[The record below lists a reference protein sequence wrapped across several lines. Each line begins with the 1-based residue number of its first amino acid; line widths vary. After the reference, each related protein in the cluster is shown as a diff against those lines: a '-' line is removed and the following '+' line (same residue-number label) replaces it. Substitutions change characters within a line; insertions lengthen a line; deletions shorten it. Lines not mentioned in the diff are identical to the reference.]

1 MQLIKPS
8 VLIVDDEFFVRKSL
22 STILRKNYNTIT
34 AARGDEG
41 IGIIKNQ
48 SIDLVLLDLKLPDT
62 DGLTLLKQ
70 IKDMDENTMVI
81 IITAVK
87 ETSLAVKAMKLGAY
101 DYITKPINVEELR
114 ALVDKALE
122 KRALIRENKFLKS
135 EVIKDNS
142 NIIGQSKAVQEL
154 NKLIN
159 AAAKTDCPVL
169 ITGESGTGKELITRA
184 INDRSARAGKP
195 FVVLNC
201 AAIPDNLLESELF
214 GYERGSFTG
223 AMERKEGKFE
233 LANGGTIFLDEI
245 GSMSLHLQ
253 AKLLR
258 VLQDNKDG
266 LKDIERLGGS
276 VSIPVDVRI
285 LAATNVN
292 MKKAIGENKFREDL
306 YYRLNVFP
314 INIPP
319 LRERKEDIPLLADY
333 FFRNYCKKLNKKSSL
348 SVKALSML
356 VDYNWPGNIRELK
369 NLIERLVTINDDDE
383 IAPED
388 LPLEILVNRE
398 TVPNTQASN
407 EINLK
412 EAIEQMEQRFI
423 KKALR
428 KTNGNQI
435 QAAKILGIHRNTLL
449 AKVKQLNLQKEED
462 Q

>member
-1 MQLIKPS
+1 
-8 VLIVDDEFFVRKSL
+8 
-22 STILRKNYNTIT
+22 
-34 AARGDEG
+34 
-41 IGIIKNQ
+41 
-48 SIDLVLLDLKLPDT
+48 
-62 DGLTLLKQ
+62 
-70 IKDMDENTMVI
+70 
-81 IITAVK
+81 
-87 ETSLAVKAMKLGAY
+87 MKLGAY